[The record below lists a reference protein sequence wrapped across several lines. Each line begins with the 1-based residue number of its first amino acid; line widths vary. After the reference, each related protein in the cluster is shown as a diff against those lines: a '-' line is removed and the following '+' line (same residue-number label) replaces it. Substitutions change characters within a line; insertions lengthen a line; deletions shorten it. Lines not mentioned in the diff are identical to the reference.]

1 MTTQPYRRR
10 DPWEIPKLLASV
22 AIDYLRWTQMIP
34 MVFAWCIGVAVVFVF
49 VAIAFQ
55 GEISGYIERNE
66 DRIEQAVERWWGP
79 INTDSEAKIDTAAV
93 KAFIYKSWAVL
104 ALAAYLLALLRNAV
118 FGKPAPIS
126 LRRKLVIAGVAA
138 MVCGGLAFV
147 PALFMAP
154 GSDQGMMALIVGL
167 FFYALLLWLISAYS
181 LSVNHVLLK
190 VRDLL
195 FDENRL
201 AS

>member
-104 ALAAYLLALLRNAV
+104 ALVAYLLALLRNAV

-126 LRRKLVIAGVAA
+126 LKRKLVIVAMAA
-138 MVCGGLAFV
+138 MVCVGLAFI
-147 PALFMAP
+147 
-154 GSDQGMMALIVGL
+154 LILIMGLASGQSVSGLVVGL
-167 FFYALLLWLISAYS
+167 FLYALLLWLVSAYS
-181 LSVNHVLLK
+181 LSVNHILLK
-190 VRDLL
+190 FRDML
-195 FDENRL
+195 FDEASL